1 MLAEKIFP
9 VLAGSIRSILIS
21 EGVGETGAEIRTR
34 RTADGRTKERGTLY
48 HGLFTS
54 QRNTFNQAE
63 LGRSERS
70 FLFHSGLFIGRM
82 WDKQGG
88 YAVD

>member
-1 MLAEKIFP
+1 MDEQKRKVPYL
-9 VLAGSIRSILIS
+9 
-21 EGVGETGAEIRTR
+21 
-34 RTADGRTKERGTLY
+34 

-54 QRNTFNQAE
+54 QRNTLNQAE
-63 LGRSERS
+63 LGRFERS
-70 FLFHSGLFIGRM
+70 FLFHPGLFIGRM